1 MATRRSNPSQKR
13 RRVNN
18 VVIFLV
24 VFILFLVVFGL
35 VCLWA
40 VLKLNEEHR
49 QQSGSNTASQGSL
62 STVQYTEADA
72 RNLFL
77 VTVDGSEP
85 AGFVVLRTD
94 PANVR
99 IRTMALPVETEL
111 ADGTTLTTLKA
122 YYQEKGAKES
132 AAAVGSLLGLDFQ
145 NYAVITYA
153 NLEKMMGYFGNGV
166 IFDIPENLSYQD
178 TGTGYFIEMDGGRR
192 TLTAPQM
199 LNVLRYP
206 QWNGGRRQTAEIQ
219 AQMVAAILN
228 QYLVPARAAKLD
240 ADFSQFV
247 NLVQHSDMRRSDF
260 VAALEGIAYLLSRN
274 TEGHLCSTISA
285 PGEFVGGGDD
295 LRFCLVE
302 DVEPQLRSSLGIY
315 AVP

>member
-1 MATRRSNPSQKR
+1 MAAKRNPSKKR

-18 VVIFLV
+18 VVVFLV
-24 VFILFLVVFGL
+24 VFILFLIVFGL

-40 VLKLNEEHR
+40 VLKLNEER
-49 QQSGSNTASQGSL
+49 LQQSGSNTASQGSL
-62 STVQYTEADA
+62 SAVQYTEADA

-77 VTVDGSEP
+77 VTVDGSDP

-94 PANVR
+94 PANAR

-122 YYQEKGAKES
+122 YYLDKGAKES
-132 AAAVGSLLGLDFQ
+132 ADAVGSLLGLNFQ
-145 NYAVITYA
+145 NYAVMTYA

-166 IFDIPENLSYQD
+166 IFEIPENLSYQD
-178 TGTGYFIEMDGGRR
+178 SETGYFIEMDGGRR

-206 QWNGGRRQTAEIQ
+206 QWNGGKRQIADIQ

-228 QYLVPARAAKLD
+228 QYLVPGPRGKAGCRFQQLSTWYSIRIAA
-240 ADFSQFV
+240 FGF
-247 NLVQHSDMRRSDF
+247 RRGWQ
-260 VAALEGIAYLLSRN
+260 EGISYLLS
-274 TEGHLCSTISA
+274 LQY
-285 PGEFVGGGDD
+285 GG
-295 LRFCLVE
+295 
-302 DVEPQLRSSLGIY
+302 
-315 AVP
+315 

>member
-94 PANVR
+94 RP
-99 IRTMALPVETEL
+99 MC
-111 ADGTTLTTLKA
+111 G
-122 YYQEKGAKES
+122 S
-132 AAAVGSLLGLDFQ
+132 APWLFLWKP
-145 NYAVITYA
+145 NW
-153 NLEKMMGYFGNGV
+153 
-166 IFDIPENLSYQD
+166 P
-178 TGTGYFIEMDGGRR
+178 
-192 TLTAPQM
+192 TAP
-199 LNVLRYP
+199 
-206 QWNGGRRQTAEIQ
+206 
-219 AQMVAAILN
+219 
-228 QYLVPARAAKLD
+228 
-240 ADFSQFV
+240 
-247 NLVQHSDMRRSDF
+247 H
-260 VAALEGIAYLLSRN
+260 
-274 TEGHLCSTISA
+274 
-285 PGEFVGGGDD
+285 
-295 LRFCLVE
+295 
-302 DVEPQLRSSLGIY
+302 
-315 AVP
+315 